1 MEQTYREKELKT
13 ILTFCYWRLK
23 LFSFIFK
30 NVGFLF
36 CKFLILNMILS
47 LDKDLA
53 R

>member
-1 MEQTYREKELKT
+1 MEQTYGEKELKT
-13 ILTFCYWRLK
+13 ILTFCYLCLK

-30 NVGFLF
+30 NIGVLF

-47 LDKDLA
+47 LNKDLA